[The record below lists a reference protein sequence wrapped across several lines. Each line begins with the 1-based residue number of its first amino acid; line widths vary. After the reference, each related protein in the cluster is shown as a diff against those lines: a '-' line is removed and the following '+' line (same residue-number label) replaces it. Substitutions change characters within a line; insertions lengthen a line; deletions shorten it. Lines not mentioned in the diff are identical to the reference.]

1 MRKLLSYF
9 LIILGAVLLLL
20 TFFIKGV
27 LEVELFE
34 RAFEI
39 PLRLISGLIGFLL
52 IIAGVRLR
60 KQKSP
65 IPKDEA

>member
-34 RAFEI
+34 KVVEL
-39 PLRLISGLIGFLL
+39 PLKLISGVL
-52 IIAGVRLR
+52 GVLVFYLGWKVRR
-60 KQKSP
+60 SKS
-65 IPKDEA
+65 